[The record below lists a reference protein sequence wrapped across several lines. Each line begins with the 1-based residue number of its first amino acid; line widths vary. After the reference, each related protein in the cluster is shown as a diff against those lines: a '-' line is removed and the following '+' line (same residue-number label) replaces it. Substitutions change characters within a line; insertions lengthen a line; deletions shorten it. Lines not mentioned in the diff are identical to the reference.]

1 MPTVATKVALQMNC
15 KMGGEPWAVKMPM
28 KDTMVIGY
36 DTYHDTAK
44 KGRSVGAIVA
54 TMNQALTK
62 YMSLAN
68 MHESPRQ
75 ELHDNLVPNI
85 SKILRKYN
93 DLNGH
98 LPSRIILYR
107 DGVGDGQINY
117 VVEHEVKAIKVRQSW
132 LPLCIFLVIKH
143 SPRTVSGRRGSART
157 T

>member
-1 MPTVATKVALQMNC
+1 MLTVATKVALQMNC
-15 KMGGEPWAVKMPM
+15 KMGGEPWAVKIPM
-28 KDTMVIGY
+28 KVSSGSCSHSNLDLSLPVQDTMVIGY

-68 MHESPRQ
+68 MHEERAQ

-93 DLNGH
+93 ELNGH
-98 LPSRIILYR
+98 LPCRIILYR

-117 VVEHEVKAIKVRQSW
+117 VVEHEVKAIKVNN
-132 LPLCIFLVIKH
+132 PD
-143 SPRTVSGRRGSART
+143 
-157 T
+157 

>member
-1 MPTVATKVALQMNC
+1 MLSVATKVALQMNC

-68 MHESPRQ
+68 MHENSAQ

-117 VVEHEVKAIKVRQSW
+117 VVDHEVKAIKVRQY
-132 LPLCIFLVIKH
+132 
-143 SPRTVSGRRGSART
+143 
-157 T
+157 